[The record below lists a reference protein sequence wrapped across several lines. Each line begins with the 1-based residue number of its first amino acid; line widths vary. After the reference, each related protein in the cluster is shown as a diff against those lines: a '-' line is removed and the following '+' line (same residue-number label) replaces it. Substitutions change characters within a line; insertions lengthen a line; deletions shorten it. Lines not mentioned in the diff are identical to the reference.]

1 MQSGSFRKLGKRR
14 QEGTG
19 FIIKGSELFPP
30 WGDDPIF
37 VTASFI
43 VCSKKSFK
51 SCVHGPEA
59 VQASFPGLEAD
70 APPIRFGVV
79 LWERRIGSPSSEEVS
94 DDHGVTILR
103 INGPLPFGARLIDK
117 VRRQEFENLP
127 NYNSGKPAN
136 ERPSAFLA
144 RPLATLG
151 LGVGRPFEEEGAGF
165 AALSQHAS
173 RCDE

>member
-1 MQSGSFRKLGKRR
+1 VQSGSLESWAKGAR
-14 QEGTG
+14 GTG

-43 VCSKKSFK
+43 VCSKSFK

-94 DDHGVTILR
+94 AIT
-103 INGPLPFGARLIDK
+103 
-117 VRRQEFENLP
+117 E
-127 NYNSGKPAN
+127 
-136 ERPSAFLA
+136 
-144 RPLATLG
+144 
-151 LGVGRPFEEEGAGF
+151 
-165 AALSQHAS
+165 
-173 RCDE
+173 